1 MTVEIDW
8 TQAPEG
14 YDYWLEMTPSVG
26 KPSHSGFRKLLLYYP
41 DTGARGT
48 CYVDQGGFYW
58 PIGYESSHFTVYKRP
73 EQPKQES
80 NVMTKKTVKYEF
92 VKELLDKLNEYAR
105 GYDSREYGLPVYFHD
120 HNQRMIEIVVKH
132 FNLELD
138 ESPKIAK
145 IVEMTGCSR
154 WQALKLLEELE

>member
-14 YDYWLEMTPSVG
+14 YHYWIVPNSDDMTNKPAFHRLEESWE
-26 KPSHSGFRKLLLYYP
+26 
-41 DTGARGT
+41 GAGEP
-48 CYVDQGGFYW
+48 CFVDQDGFYW

-145 IVEMTGCSR
+145 IVEITGCSR
-154 WQALKLLEELE
+154 GQALKFLEELE